1 VTWQLSWRIAIG
13 CTCMGVAAWV
23 ALSCELV
30 VAPGALQ
37 DGACG
42 AGRKVCKNP
51 SNGVDECVGLDDPD
65 FQCAATSCSPCSL
78 PHAIPICASG
88 SCAIG
93 SCAQVDDPQGDIVE
107 EWRDCDVAQH
117 DGCEVDILHGTVGA
131 NGAVENCGACGTT
144 CAAPNTLVNGCMA
157 GSCVIDECA
166 AGFVEC
172 GDDARSGCVLSGAC
186 DGG

>member
-23 ALSCELV
+23 AVACELV

-37 DGACG
+37 NGACG
-42 AGRKVCKNP
+42 AGSKVCESP
-51 SNGVDECVGLDDPD
+51 SEGVDECVGLADPD

-78 PHAIPICASG
+78 SHAIPICASG

-93 SCAQVDDPQGDIVE
+93 SCTQAVDLRGDIVE
-107 EWRDCDVAQH
+107 EWRDCNGAPL
-117 DGCEVDILHGTVGA
+117 DGCEVDILHGTLDT
-131 NGAVENCGACGTT
+131 NGDVENCGACGTT
-144 CAAPNTLVNGCMA
+144 CAAPNTMNGCMA
-157 GSCVIDECA
+157 GSCVIDGCA
-166 AGFVEC
+166 AGFVQC
-172 GDDARSGCVLSGAC
+172 GDAGRGACVPSGAC